1 MAIRFSTKSLEI
13 AQAIK
18 AILEYTLSMAG
29 LLPD

>member
-1 MAIRFSTKSLEI
+1 MATRFSTKLLEF

-18 AILEYTLSMAG
+18 AILGYTLSMAE